1 MGSLEKFR
9 PYHDVDFTRQKYSI
23 DTIVWT
29 RFNHARSLVVLN
41 F

>member
-29 RFNHARSLVVLN
+29 LLTMLEV
-41 F
+41 